1 MRVIS
6 GQQGGLRLKPV
17 PGKQTRPTTDKVKES
32 IFNMIGPYF
41 DGGQVL
47 DLFAGSGALG
57 IEALSR
63 GMDRCIFIEAQHPA
77 IQTIRQNLSH
87 TKLSERASV
96 FKNDSLRG
104 LQVLIG
110 KGETFQLL
118 LIDPPYA
125 KAELYIKEA
134 LAKIDESSVLE
145 EGGLIVC
152 ETASSSELASFSSL
166 QIIRTEQYGETK
178 ITIYE
183 RVSGHETSC

>member
-96 FKNDSLRG
+96 LKM
-104 LQVLIG
+104 
-110 KGETFQLL
+110 
-118 LIDPPYA
+118 
-125 KAELYIKEA
+125 
-134 LAKIDESSVLE
+134 
-145 EGGLIVC
+145 IV
-152 ETASSSELASFSSL
+152 
-166 QIIRTEQYGETK
+166 
-178 ITIYE
+178 
-183 RVSGHETSC
+183 

>member
-41 DGGQVL
+41 DGGQAL

-63 GMDRCIFIEAQHPA
+63 GMDRCVFIEAQHPA

-87 TKLSERASV
+87 TNLNERASV

-104 LQVLIG
+104 LQALIS

-134 LAKIDESSVLE
+134 LAKIDASGVLE

-152 ETASSSELASFSSL
+152 ETASSSELASFPTL

-183 RVSGHETSC
+183 RVNDYEASC